1 MNDKTRNT
9 LFCLSA
15 LCVLVASALYITR
28 WIAVPYIFAL
38 GAAGIAVCR
47 LTFRYK
53 GNNFRIKRLY
63 RMETFS
69 ALLLIAASYFMFKAG
84 NEWILLLTVSAVLQ
98 LYTAILIPRLT
109 EKEEDRERK

>member
-15 LCVLVASALYITR
+15 LCVLVASALYITQ
-28 WIAVPYIFAL
+28 WAAVPYIFAV

-47 LTFRYK
+47 LTFRYE
-53 GNNFRIKRLY
+53 GNNFRLKRLY

-69 ALLLIAASYFMFKAG
+69 ALLLVAASWFMFKAR

-98 LYTAILIPRLT
+98 LYTAILIPRLS
-109 EKEEDRERK
+109 EKDTHR